1 MHVSFLDPKYLSPFW
16 QHKKE
21 TKGDLYEIKVE
32 EVEVE
37 TQSIGKPSSPHVD
50 SSSNSQYTLSSTRD
64 A

>member
-1 MHVSFLDPKYLSPFW
+1 MSLLDTKYLSPFW

-37 TQSIGKPSSPHVD
+37 TRSVGKPSSTHVD
-50 SSSNSQYTLSSTRD
+50 FPGDSQ
-64 A
+64 